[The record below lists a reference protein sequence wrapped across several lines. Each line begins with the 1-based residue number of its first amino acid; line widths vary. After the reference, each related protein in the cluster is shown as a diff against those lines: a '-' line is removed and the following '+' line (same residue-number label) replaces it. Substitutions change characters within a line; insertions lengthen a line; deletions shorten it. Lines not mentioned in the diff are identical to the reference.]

1 MAARRLG
8 TVVRRLREARQL
20 TQVELAAQA
29 HLSQGYLA
37 ALEGGLKANPS
48 LETLKKLA
56 KALHV
61 PVTELL
67 E

>member
-1 MAARRLG
+1 MTARMLG

-37 ALEGGLKANPS
+37 ALEGGRKANPS